1 MWQRAYSSHI
11 KPTTQ
16 RYLSVS
22 WAAVVNTGR
31 GAVGKRRNQAV
42 ILATLSLKFSSKASW
57 WGGGGGLSEKSA
69 EMLDYIAGDNVWS
82 RQVDVWLTSTER
94 VIEVSCSFK
103 CCEMWSKNLSLSL
116 SSICDSLQQMS
127 TTICFLLSSLCLCVP
142 SMLSIPMS
150 YLPNTTY
157 ISTVIF
163 SPPSVPEQVRSHLHS
178 PPVSDISFPRNP
190 WWQASKK
197 QFQYAGLLLQLLTCI
212 CSSCLMTTITT
223 ESHTTLTELSVT
235 QEWLQPKW
243 DCQTVKSYRN
253 LLHHRYFYPLLSLRK
268 CKKMSNLFSKSVS
281 TP

>member
-1 MWQRAYSSHI
+1 MWQRAYSSHM

-16 RYLSVS
+16 RYPSVS

-103 CCEMWSKNLSLSL
+103 YCEMWSKNLSLSL

-127 TTICFLLSSLCLCVP
+127 TTIRFYFPVYVFACLAWSPSPCHTSLILRTSPLWSSLPHQSLSRWDLTFTHLLCQTY
-142 SMLSIPMS
+142 LSPGIHDGKP
-150 YLPNTTY
+150 
-157 ISTVIF
+157 
-163 SPPSVPEQVRSHLHS
+163 
-178 PPVSDISFPRNP
+178 PRNSFSMQGCFSSSSP
-190 WWQASKK
+190 AS
-197 QFQYAGLLLQLLTCI
+197 AHLA
-212 CSSCLMTTITT
+212 
-223 ESHTTLTELSVT
+223 
-235 QEWLQPKW
+235 
-243 DCQTVKSYRN
+243 
-253 LLHHRYFYPLLSLRK
+253 
-268 CKKMSNLFSKSVS
+268 
-281 TP
+281 